1 MNPRERLSRSFLIVI
16 ALAGWA
22 GLILQL
28 VVAVR
33 TGWRNA
39 LPAWH
44 SLLSALSYFT
54 VLTNLWVT
62 VLVSSRCARISAR
75 NFLARP
81 AALAAGA
88 VYIAVVGIIY
98 SLVLRTLWAPSGI
111 HKAADVILHD
121 LMPVLYLL
129 WWLLFAP
136 KGGLSWS
143 DPLKWLAYPLAYFAC
158 SLLLGHFT
166 GRYLYP
172 FADIPALGL
181 GAVLRNGLWL
191 LALFGGLGCGAV
203 LISRLGVTGPLSHP

>member
-1 MNPRERLSRSFLIVI
+1 MSPRERLSRSFLIII

-22 GLILQL
+22 GLVLQL
-28 VVAVR
+28 LVAVR
-33 TGWRNA
+33 SGGNSV
-39 LPAWH
+39 PAWH
-44 SLLSALSYFT
+44 SLLGALSYFT

-62 VLVSSRCARISAR
+62 VLVSARVARVSAR
-75 NFLARP
+75 NFLSRP
-81 AALAAGA
+81 GTLAAGA
-88 VYIAVVGIIY
+88 VYIVVVGIIY

-111 HKAADVILHD
+111 HKAADMILHD

-136 KGGLSWS
+136 KGGLAWS
-143 DPLKWLAYPLAYFAC
+143 EPLKWLLYPLAYFVF

-181 GAVLRNGLWL
+181 GAVLRNGLL
-191 LALFGGLGCGAV
+191 LLVLFGGLGWGAV
-203 LISRLGVTGPLSHP
+203 LISHLGATGPSSQS